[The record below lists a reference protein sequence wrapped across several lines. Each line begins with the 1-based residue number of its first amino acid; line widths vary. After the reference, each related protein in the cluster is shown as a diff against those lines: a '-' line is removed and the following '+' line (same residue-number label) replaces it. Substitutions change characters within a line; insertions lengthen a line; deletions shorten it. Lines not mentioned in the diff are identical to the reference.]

1 MTWVFN
7 NILSN
12 LIVIVLVALANNVC
26 FVAVAKINKWRL
38 ARKDKIN
45 ELYLIIDDLEKKNAI
60 LHERIAQYELSAAET
75 EDLVLRTSG
84 IVSPNEHQTNLLTQ
98 QQYSL

>member
-38 ARKDKIN
+38 ARRDKIN

-60 LHERIAQYELSAAET
+60 LHEIIAEYEVCATET

-84 IVSPNEHQTNLLTQ
+84 IVSPNEHQPNLLNQ
-98 QQYSL
+98 QKHSL